1 MGPVIWSCAGAALE
15 GRQCGTEL
23 SWSGAQRA
31 AAYGKP
37 MWDQFKKDGMLGEG
51 PHAHTGAERLQ
62 ISRDEVLWTDCSHHS
77 PEPPWGRR
85 GRCF

>member
-37 MWDQFKKDGMLGEG
+37 TWDWLRKDNIRGRNCMW
-51 PHAHTGAERLQ
+51 
-62 ISRDEVLWTDCSHHS
+62 
-77 PEPPWGRR
+77 RR
-85 GRCF
+85 GRETMERQ